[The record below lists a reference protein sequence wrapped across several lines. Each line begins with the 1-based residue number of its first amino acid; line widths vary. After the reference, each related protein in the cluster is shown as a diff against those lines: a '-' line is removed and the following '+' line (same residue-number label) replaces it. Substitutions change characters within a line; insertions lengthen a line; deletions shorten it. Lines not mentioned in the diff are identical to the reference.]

1 MLYKF
6 LILIFLIG
14 FFKISSQTVQYSGRI
29 EDRSSKEYLIVL
41 TSLNNTTNSFSES
54 TSAQNFTFKNISTG
68 SYKRCIAANDFF
80 KCDTLSIHDNLINDI
95 ISVERENKIQE
106 VIVSNKKPLIQN
118 KNGVLAISVE
128 SSPILSNGTA
138 FETLSKLPGVS
149 FSYSNSSFN
158 IKGKPGVQIQVDGQ
172 TLYMSNTEVI
182 NYLKS
187 ISSSDVSEIEINTS
201 PSAKYD
207 ASGNAGIIN
216 IKTKKITREGYYLGV
231 SFNGTQGKYYKQN
244 LGIKGQYNTK
254 KSRYMLYY
262 INSFNTD
269 FERADTY
276 RDFLNSSTNQGTY
289 AKIKGNTNTL
299 NTQYEHRFN
308 KSNLLINSSLSF
320 YNEKI
325 NQNTGLNFYDNQN
338 KPTSTLFSNQNSKN
352 NLKTF
357 DIRFDYNITNE
368 KSKITIKSNYIFYNI
383 KNHSLLSSFQY
394 PAIDTYDDLQNESP
408 NKVNIIL
415 SQLDYE
421 VKLDSLSKLETGV
434 KAINQNI
441 DSENNFHE
449 SSVFSPSKSDKY
461 KYNEWIF
468 GGYIQFN
475 KSFNKTS
482 FTVGSR
488 LEYNPLKGVDAKNN
502 STLKRDNINVFPF
515 FTFSYNPSKNNS
527 FSLSYN
533 KRINRPKFRNIMP
546 FVYYVDQYTRLV
558 GNSELK
564 PSFSHQLE
572 MQYILKNKY
581 IFSIAYFINK
591 DQIYQTSIQDNNS
604 TSTILTPI
612 NINRRNS
619 LSISSNISLQPL
631 QWWNLNLNGII
642 LYNRISDNTVN
653 INSSIWSGQ
662 MVISNI
668 FSLPKTLKLEFTTD
682 YRTPFIQGPYKTQ
695 NLFTANIGISK
706 SFLDNKLK
714 VSLVGNDI
722 FKTYT
727 VKNTSIIENQISD
740 ITQSFDTHWI
750 RLGLVYK
757 LTQGIKKDAA
767 SNDKLSEELKSR
779 AR

>member
-1 MLYKF
+1 MVYKF
-6 LILIFLIG
+6 LVLIFLFG
-14 FFKISSQTVQYSGRI
+14 FIKIFSQTVQYSGKI
-29 EDRSSKEYLIVL
+29 EGNSAKEYLIIL
-41 TSLNNTTNSFSES
+41 TDLNNPVNSFSES

-68 SYKRCIAANDFF
+68 NYKRCITANSFL
-80 KCDTLSIHDNLINDI
+80 KCDTISIHNNLINDI
-95 ISVERENKIQE
+95 ISIERENKIQE
-106 VIVSNKKPLIQN
+106 VIVSNKKPLVQN

-149 FSYSNSSFN
+149 FNYSNNSFN
-158 IKGKPGVQIQVDGQ
+158 VKGKPGVQIQVDGQ
-172 TLYMSNTEVI
+172 TLYMSNSEVI
-182 NYLKS
+182 NYLKN

-216 IKTKKITREGYYLGV
+216 IKTKKITREGYYLGM

-244 LGIKGQYNTK
+244 LGIKGQYNTQK
-254 KSRYMLYY
+254 NRYMLYY

-269 FERADTY
+269 FEKADTY
-276 RDFLNSSTNQGTY
+276 RDFLNTSTNQETY

-299 NTQYEHRFN
+299 NSQYEHKFN
-308 KSNLLINSSLSF
+308 KSNLLINSSFSF

-325 NQNTGLNFYDNQN
+325 NQNTDLHFYDNQN
-338 KPTSTLFSNQNSKN
+338 EPTSTLFSNQNSKN

-357 DIRFDYNITNE
+357 DIGFDYNITNK
-368 KSKITIKSNYIFYNI
+368 KSKITFKSNYIFYNI
-383 KNHSLLSSFQY
+383 KNNSFLSSFQY
-394 PAIDTYDDLQNESP
+394 PATHTYDDLQNESP
-408 NKVNIIL
+408 NKVNIVL

-421 VKLDSLSKLETGV
+421 IKLDSLSKLETGA
-434 KAINQNI
+434 KAIYQSI
-441 DSENNFHE
+441 DSENNFYE
-449 SSVFSPSKSDKY
+449 SSVFSLSKSDKY
-461 KYNEWIF
+461 EYNEWIF
-468 GGYIQFN
+468 GSYIQYN
-475 KSFNKTS
+475 KNFNKTS

-488 LEYNPLKGVDAKNN
+488 LEYNPLKGVDEKNN
-502 STLKRDNINVFPF
+502 FTLKRDNINLFPF
-515 FTFSYNPSKNNS
+515 FNFSYNPSKNNS

-533 KRINRPKFRNIMP
+533 KRINRPKFRNLMP

-572 MQYILKNKY
+572 VQYILKNKY

-591 DQIYQTSIQDNNS
+591 NQIYQTPIQDNDN

-612 NINRRNS
+612 NVNKSNS
-619 LSISSNISLQPL
+619 LSFSSNISLQPL
-631 QWWNLNLNGII
+631 KWWNLNLNGII
-642 LYNRISDNTVN
+642 LYNRISDNTIN

-662 MVISNI
+662 MVVSNI

-695 NLFTANIGISK
+695 DLFTANIGISK
-706 SFLDNKLK
+706 SFFDNKLK

-722 FKTYT
+722 FRTYT
-727 VKNTSIIENQISD
+727 VKNTSIIENQISN
-740 ITQSFDTHWI
+740 ITQNFDTHWI

-757 LTQGIKKDAA
+757 LAKGIKKDGT
-767 SNDKLSEELKSR
+767 STDKLSEELKSR